1 MNTPPQDM
9 PHDRHWIQARF
20 ARAPIQERR
29 VGADPDD
36 GDLIA
41 AAVLVPLVER
51 GQGIQVILTRR
62 APHLRE
68 HAGQISFPGGRIE
81 RSDASAAAAALR
93 EAEEE
98 IRLRPA
104 SVALTGE
111 LARYPTGTGF
121 MVHPV
126 VGFVEPTAELVPD
139 PVEVA
144 EIFEVPL
151 AFVLNPN
158 NYKPLQL
165 ISRGRR
171 ITCWAIPY
179 HTYGI
184 WGATAAI
191 LRDLYHLL
199 TVQQDCRRVPG

>member
-1 MNTPPQDM
+1 MNTPEDTPR
-9 PHDRHWIQARF
+9 DRRWIQARF
-20 ARAPIQERR
+20 ASTPTQERY
-29 VGADPDD
+29 VDADPDPQ
-36 GDLIA
+36 DLTA

-51 GQGIQVILTRR
+51 GRGMQVILTRR
-62 APHLRE
+62 AAHLRE

-81 RSDASAAAAALR
+81 RSDTSTAAAALR

-98 IRLRPA
+98 IRLRPK
-104 SVALTGE
+104 SVVVTGE
-111 LARYPTGTGF
+111 LPRYRTGTGF
-121 MVHPV
+121 VVYPV

-144 EIFEVPL
+144 EIFEIPL
-151 AFVLNPN
+151 AFVLDPN

-165 ISRGRR
+165 MSRGRS

-179 HTYGI
+179 HAHYI

-199 TVQQDCRRVPG
+199 IVQRDSRQAPV

>member
-1 MNTPPQDM
+1 MDTLQDTPY
-9 PHDRHWIQARF
+9 DRRWIQTCF
-20 ARAPIQERR
+20 AGTPIQERYVEVDR
-29 VGADPDD
+29 DHR
-36 GDLIA
+36 DLTA

-51 GQGIQVILTRR
+51 CGGMQVILTRR

-68 HAGQISFPGGRIE
+68 HAGQICFPGGRIE
-81 RSDASAAAAALR
+81 QADASAAAAALR

-98 IRLRPA
+98 IRLQPK

-111 LARYPTGTGF
+111 LPRYRTGTGF
-121 MVHPV
+121 VVYPV
-126 VGFVEPTAELVPD
+126 VGFVESSAELVPD
-139 PVEVA
+139 PMEVA

-151 AFVLNPN
+151 AFVLDPD

-179 HTYGI
+179 HAYCI

-199 TVQQDCRRVPG
+199 IVQRGSRRAPV